1 MSQSVLG
8 QPVTQAWQQR
18 SLAHMLQARVAATPD
33 LPAYREF
40 AAKDQPWTQLS
51 WAQAGAAVMQ
61 FRAALQQSGIQHG
74 ERIGIWLPNSINAMC
89 ADQGAL
95 QMGAIAVP
103 VHTTDNP
110 ASIAYI
116 FDNAEISLLVLSSL
130 SQWQRLRATDYAM
143 PSLHTVVVADGVPPT
158 SSIEGQPLVV
168 DQPRL
173 LSLADWLQEGAAMV
187 AQPAP
192 ALPEPG
198 DVAAIVY
205 TSGTTGKPKGVMLT
219 HANVM
224 ANVSDFAQRVQP
236 RQDDRFLSFLP
247 LSHTFERTVGYYL
260 SIASGA
266 CTAYARSAALLMQD
280 MQTEKPTI
288 LVCVPRIYE
297 RVHAKMLEKILAGP
311 EAERQAF
318 EAAVE
323 WGWAN
328 FCARQDITDLHK
340 HDADLIGTPAPAAHA
355 QLGQQIAQM
364 FGGCVRMAIT
374 GGAAIP
380 QSTARA
386 FLALDVPLLQGYGMT
401 ETTPVISVVTL
412 DSNDPA
418 TVGAPLPS
426 VEIRIGEQHE
436 LQVRG
441 ATVMKGYWKRPEE
454 TAAAFTQDGW
464 LRTGDQAELVKGRI
478 RIKGRLKELIVTST
492 GEKISPTDLEQSML
506 ADPLIEQIMVLGDHR
521 PYVSAIA
528 VLSEENWPLF
538 AKDNGWD
545 ASEPET
551 LRQPAVVQTMLK
563 RLQALCADFPS
574 YAQPRALLLTLEPWS
589 VENQLLTP
597 TMKVKRQPI
606 LARYAQEVE
615 SIYGNRRMG

>member
-1 MSQSVLG
+1 MSQSVS
-8 QPVTQAWQQR
+8 QPWQQR
-18 SLAHMLQARVAATPD
+18 SLAHMFQARMAATPD

-40 AAKDQPWTQLS
+40 VDKDQPWRSLS
-51 WAQAGAAVMQ
+51 WGEAGAAVMR
-61 FRAALQQSGIQHG
+61 FRAAMQQSGLQHG
-74 ERIGIWLPNSINAMC
+74 DHIGIWLPNSVNAMC
-89 ADQGAL
+89 TDQAAL
-95 QMGAIAVP
+95 QMGVVSVP

-116 FDNAEISLLVLSSL
+116 FDNAEISLLVLASL
-130 SQWQRLRATDYAM
+130 SQWERLRATGYAM
-143 PSLHTVVVADGVPPT
+143 SHLKTVVVADLA
-158 SSIEGQPLVV
+158 QPVQA
-168 DQPRL
+168 DASQPRVL
-173 LSLADWLQEGAAMV
+173 ALADWLKEGQAM
-187 AQPAP
+187 AGKPAP
-192 ALPEPG
+192 ALPEPE

-205 TSGTTGKPKGVMLT
+205 TSGTTGRPKGVMLT

-224 ANVSDFAQRVQP
+224 ADVSAFAQRVQP
-236 RQDDRFLSFLP
+236 REDDRFLSFLP

-260 SIASGA
+260 AIASGA
-266 CTAYARSAALLMQD
+266 CTSYARSAALLMQD
-280 MQTEKPTI
+280 MLTEKPTI

-297 RVHAKMLEKILAGP
+297 RVHARMLEKILAGP
-311 EAERQAF
+311 QPEREAIA
-318 EAAVE
+318 

-340 HDADLIGTPAPAAHA
+340 HDASLIGTPAPAAHA
-355 QLGQQIAQM
+355 QLSQQIADI

-374 GGAAIP
+374 GGAAMP

-418 TVGAPLPS
+418 TVGAPLRD

-441 ATVMKGYWKRPEE
+441 PIVMKGYWKRPEE
-454 TAAAFTQDGW
+454 TAAAFTADGW
-464 LRTGDQAELVKGRI
+464 LRTGDQAEIVKGRI
-478 RIKGRLKELIVTST
+478 RLMGRIKEIIVTST
-492 GEKISPTDLEQSML
+492 GEKISPADLELALL

-521 PYVSAIA
+521 PYISAIA
-528 VLSEENWPLF
+528 VLNAETWALF
-538 AKDNGWD
+538 AKEQGWD
-545 ASEPET
+545 AHNPET
-551 LRQPAVVQTMLK
+551 LRQPVVVQTLLK
-563 RLQALCADFPS
+563 RLQALSADFPS

-597 TMKVKRQPI
+597 TLKVKRQPI
-606 LARYAQEVE
+606 VERYVSEIE
-615 SIYGNRRMG
+615 SIYGNRRIG

>member
-1 MSQSVLG
+1 MSQSVFG
-8 QPVTQAWQQR
+8 QSVTHPWQQR
-18 SLAHMLQARVAATPD
+18 SLAHMLQARVAATPE

-40 AAKDQPWTQLS
+40 AGKDQPWTQLS

-61 FRAALQQSGIQHG
+61 FRAALQQITLQHG
-74 ERIGIWLPNSINAMC
+74 DRIGIWLPNSVNAMC
-89 ADQGAL
+89 ADQAAL
-95 QMGAIAVP
+95 QMGVISVP

-130 SQWQRLRATDYAM
+130 SQWERLRATDYAM
-143 PSLHTVVVADGVPPT
+143 SSLQTVVVADGLPAPQVSP
-158 SSIEGQPLVV
+158 GQPRVLA
-168 DQPRL
+168 
-173 LSLADWLQEGAAMV
+173 LADWLQEGAAM
-187 AQPAP
+187 ASQPAP

-224 ANVSDFAQRVQP
+224 ADVSDFAERVHP

-260 SIASGA
+260 AIASGA

-297 RVHAKMLEKILAGP
+297 RVHAKMLEKILGGA
-311 EAERQAF
+311 EEERQAF

-340 HDADLIGTPAPAAHA
+340 HDAALIGTPAPAAHA
-355 QLGQQIAQM
+355 QLSQQIAQM

-380 QSTARA
+380 QSTART

-418 TVGAPLPS
+418 TVGEPLPS
-426 VEIRIGEQHE
+426 VEVRIGEQHE

-441 ATVMKGYWKRPEE
+441 AIVMKGYWKRPEE
-454 TAAAFTQDGW
+454 TAAAFTEDGW

-478 RIKGRLKELIVTST
+478 RLMGRLKEIIVTST
-492 GEKISPTDLEQSML
+492 GEKISPADLELSLL

-528 VLSEENWPLF
+528 VLNEENWALF
-538 AKDNGWD
+538 ARENGWD
-545 ASEPET
+545 AGNPET
-551 LRQPAVVQTMLK
+551 LRQPVVVQAVLK
-563 RLQALCADFPS
+563 RLQALSADFPS

-597 TMKVKRQPI
+597 TMKVKRAPI
-606 LARYAQEVE
+606 LARYADEIE
-615 SIYGNRRMG
+615 SIYGNRRVG

>member
-1 MSQSVLG
+1 MG
-8 QPVTQAWQQR
+8 QPVAQPWQQR
-18 SLAHMLQARVAATPD
+18 SLAHMLQARVTATPD

-40 AAKDQPWTQLS
+40 AGKDQPWAQLS

-61 FRAALQQSGIQHG
+61 FRAALQQSGLQHG
-74 ERIGIWLPNSINAMC
+74 DRIGIWLPNSIDAMC
-89 ADQGAL
+89 ADQAAL

-130 SQWQRLRATDYAM
+130 NHWERLRATDYAM
-143 PSLHTVVVADGVPPT
+143 PSLQTVVVADGLDGLPPQPA
-158 SSIEGQPLVV
+158 SPGQPRVLA
-168 DQPRL
+168 
-173 LSLADWLQEGAAMV
+173 LADWLQEGAAM
-187 AQPAP
+187 ASQPAL

-224 ANVSDFAQRVQP
+224 ADVSDFAERIKP

-260 SIASGA
+260 AIASGA

-311 EAERQAF
+311 VEEREAF

-340 HDADLIGTPAPAAHA
+340 HDAALIGTPAPAAHA
-355 QLGQQIAQM
+355 VLSQQIAQT

-380 QSTARA
+380 QGTARA

-412 DSNDPA
+412 ESNDPA
-418 TVGAPLPS
+418 TVGEPLPS
-426 VEIRIGEQHE
+426 VEVRIGEQDE

-441 ATVMKGYWKRPEE
+441 AIVMKGYWKRPEE
-454 TAAAFTQDGW
+454 TAEAFTADGW

-478 RIKGRLKELIVTST
+478 RLMGRLKEIIVTST
-492 GEKISPTDLEQSML
+492 GEKISPADLELSL
-506 ADPLIEQIMVLGDHR
+506 LDDPLIEQIMVLGDHR
-521 PYVSAIA
+521 PYISAIA
-528 VLSEENWPLF
+528 VLNAENWQLF
-538 AKDNGWD
+538 AAENGWD
-545 ASEPET
+545 ASSPET
-551 LRQPAVVQTMLK
+551 LRQPAVVQAVLK
-563 RLQALCADFPS
+563 RLQALSVDFPS

-597 TMKVKRQPI
+597 TMKVKRKPI
-606 LARYAQEVE
+606 LARYAEEIE
-615 SIYGNRRMG
+615 SIYGNRRVG

>member
-1 MSQSVLG
+1 
-8 QPVTQAWQQR
+8 
-18 SLAHMLQARVAATPD
+18 MLQARVDATPD

-40 AAKDQPWTQLS
+40 AGKDLPWTPLS
-51 WAQAGAAVMQ
+51 WAQAGAAVMR

-74 ERIGIWLPNSINAMC
+74 DRIGIWLPNSVNAMC
-89 ADQGAL
+89 ADQAAL
-95 QMGAIAVP
+95 QMGAISVP

-116 FDNAEISLLVLSSL
+116 FDNAEISLLVLSTQ
-130 SQWQRLRATDYAM
+130 SQWERLRSAGYALE
-143 PSLHTVVVADGVPPT
+143 SLKTVVIAELAGAVDVP
-158 SSIEGQPLVV
+158 SG
-168 DQPRL
+168 PRAAPRVL
-173 LSLADWLQEGAAMV
+173 ALADWLQEGEAMV
-187 AQPAP
+187 SQPAP
-192 ALPEPG
+192 ALPQPG

-224 ANVSDFAQRVQP
+224 ADVSAFLQRIQP
-236 RQDDRFLSFLP
+236 TQDDRFLSFLP

-260 SIASGA
+260 AIASGA
-266 CTAYARSAALLMQD
+266 CTSYARSAALLMQD

-297 RVHAKMLEKILAGP
+297 RVHAKMVEKMLAGP
-311 EAERQAF
+311 AEERQAF

-328 FCARQDITDLHK
+328 FCARQQIGELHK
-340 HDADLIGTPAPAAHA
+340 HDAALIGTPAPAAHA
-355 QLGQQIAQM
+355 ALSQQIAQM

-374 GGAAIP
+374 GGAAMP

-418 TVGAPLPS
+418 TVGEPLS
-426 VEIRIGEQHE
+426 GVEVRIGEQHE

-441 ATVMKGYWKRPEE
+441 PIVMKGYWKRPEE
-454 TAAAFTQDGW
+454 TADVFTADGW
-464 LRTGDQAELVKGRI
+464 LRTGDQAEMVKGRI
-478 RIKGRLKELIVTST
+478 RLLGRLKEIIVTST
-492 GEKISPTDLEQSML
+492 GEKISPADLESSLL

-521 PYVSAIA
+521 PYISAIA
-528 VLSEENWPLF
+528 VLNAENWPLF
-538 AKDNGWD
+538 ARDNGWD
-545 ASEPET
+545 SANPET
-551 LRQPAVVQTMLK
+551 LRQPVVVQTILK
-563 RLQALCADFPS
+563 RLQALSQDFPS
-574 YAQPRALLLTLEPWS
+574 YAQPRALLLTLAPWS

-597 TMKVKRQPI
+597 TMKVKRKPI
-606 LARYAQEVE
+606 LAHYDSEIE
-615 SIYGNRRMG
+615 SIYGNRRIG

>member
-1 MSQSVLG
+1 MSQSVS
-8 QPVTQAWQQR
+8 QPRQQR
-18 SLAHMLQARVAATPD
+18 SLAHMFQARMVATPD

-40 AAKDQPWTQLS
+40 VDKDQPWRSLS
-51 WAQAGAAVMQ
+51 WGEAGAAVMR
-61 FRAALQQSGIQHG
+61 FRAAMQQSGLQHG
-74 ERIGIWLPNSINAMC
+74 DHIGIWLPNSVNAMC
-89 ADQGAL
+89 TDQAAL
-95 QMGAIAVP
+95 QMGVVSVP

-116 FDNAEISLLVLSSL
+116 FDNAEISLLVLASL
-130 SQWQRLRATDYAM
+130 GQWERLRATGYAM
-143 PSLHTVVVADGVPPT
+143 SHLKTVVVADLA
-158 SSIEGQPLVV
+158 QPVQA
-168 DQPRL
+168 DASQPRVL
-173 LSLADWLQEGAAMV
+173 ALADWLKEGHAM
-187 AQPAP
+187 AGKPAP
-192 ALPEPG
+192 ALPEPE

-205 TSGTTGKPKGVMLT
+205 TSGTTGRPKGVMLT

-224 ANVSDFAQRVQP
+224 ADVSAFLERVQP
-236 RQDDRFLSFLP
+236 REDDRFLSFLP

-260 SIASGA
+260 AIASGA
-266 CTAYARSAALLMQD
+266 CTSYARSAALLMQD
-280 MQTEKPTI
+280 MLTEKPTI

-297 RVHAKMLEKILAGP
+297 RVHARMLEKILAGP
-311 EAERQAF
+311 QPEREAYY
-318 EAAVE
+318 AAIA

-340 HDADLIGTPAPAAHA
+340 HDASLIGTPAPAAHA
-355 QLGQQIAQM
+355 QLSQQIADI

-380 QSTARA
+380 QSTAKD

-418 TVGAPLPS
+418 TVGAPLQD

-441 ATVMKGYWKRPEE
+441 PIVMKGYWKRPEE
-454 TAAAFTQDGW
+454 TAAAFTADGW
-464 LRTGDQAELVKGRI
+464 LRTGDQAEIVKGRI
-478 RIKGRLKELIVTST
+478 RLMGRIKEIIVTST
-492 GEKISPTDLEQSML
+492 GEKISPADLELALL

-521 PYVSAIA
+521 PYISAIA
-528 VLSEENWPLF
+528 VLNAETWALF
-538 AKDNGWD
+538 AKEQGWE
-545 ASEPET
+545 AHNPET
-551 LRQPAVVQTMLK
+551 LRQPVVVQTLLK
-563 RLQALCADFPS
+563 RLQALSADFPS

-597 TMKVKRQPI
+597 TLKVKRQPI
-606 LARYAQEVE
+606 VERYVSEIE
-615 SIYGNRRMG
+615 SIYGNRRIG

>member
-1 MSQSVLG
+1 MSHTVSHPSQ
-8 QPVTQAWQQR
+8 QAT
-18 SLAHMLQARVAATPD
+18 LAHMLQARVQQTPQ
-33 LPAYREF
+33 LPAYRESVG
-40 AAKDQPWTQLS
+40 KDLPWRAWS
-51 WAQAGAAVMQ
+51 WAQAGAAVQ
-61 FRAALQQSGIQHG
+61 QWRNALLQSGMAHG
-74 ERIGIWLPNSINAMC
+74 DRVGIWLPNSINAMC
-89 ADQGAL
+89 MDQAAL
-95 QMGAIAVP
+95 QMGAISVP

-116 FDNAEISLLVLSSL
+116 FDNAEISVLVLSGMA
-130 SQWQRLRATDYAM
+130 QWQRLRATGYPMAT
-143 PSLHTVVVADGVPPT
+143 LKTVVVVDLPEPVAP
-158 SSIEGQPLVV
+158 EAGQPRIVAL
-168 DQPRL
+168 QQ
-173 LSLADWLQEGAAMV
+173 WLQEGEVRANDA
-187 AQPAP
+187 PP
-192 ALPEPG
+192 ALPQAS

-224 ANVSDFAQRVQP
+224 ADVGAFVERLDPNEN
-236 RQDDRFLSFLP
+236 DRFLSFLP

-260 SIASGA
+260 SIACGA
-266 CTAYARSAALLMQD
+266 RTSYARSAALLMQD

-297 RVHAKMLEKILAGP
+297 RAHAKVLEKVLAGP
-311 EAERQAF
+311 ETERKAF
-318 EAAVE
+318 FDAVE

-340 HDADLIGTPAPAAHA
+340 HDASLIGAPKPAAHA
-355 QLGQQIAQM
+355 AIAQQISDL

-380 QSTARA
+380 HSTAKD

-418 TVGAPLPS
+418 TVGAPLPC
-426 VEIRIGEQHE
+426 VEVRIGEQRE

-441 ATVMKGYWKRPEE
+441 PIVMKGYWKRPEE
-454 TAAAFTQDGW
+454 TAAAFTEDGW

-478 RIKGRLKELIVTST
+478 RLMGRLKEIIVTST
-492 GEKISPTDLEQSML
+492 GEKISPADLESSLL

-528 VLSEENWPLF
+528 VLNEENWALF
-538 AKDNGWD
+538 AAENGWD
-545 ASEPET
+545 ARNPET
-551 LRQPAVVQTMLK
+551 LRQPAVVQAVLK
-563 RLQALCADFPS
+563 RLQALSTDFPS
-574 YAQPRALLLTLEPWS
+574 YAQPRALLLTTELWS

-597 TMKVKRQPI
+597 TMKVKRKQI
-606 LARYAQEVE
+606 VERYQSEIDAL
-615 SIYGNRRMG
+615 YGNRRSA

>member
-1 MSQSVLG
+1 MSATVS
-8 QPVTQAWQQR
+8 QPWQQPT
-18 SLAHMLQARVAATPD
+18 LAHVLQARVAATPA

-40 AAKDQPWTQLS
+40 AGKDLPWKQLS
-51 WAQAGAAVMQ
+51 WQEAGEAVMR
-61 FRAALQQSGIQHG
+61 FRRALQHSGIAHG
-74 ERIGIWLPNSINAMC
+74 DRVGIWLPNSINAMC
-89 ADQGAL
+89 VDQAVL
-95 QMGAIAVP
+95 QMGAISVP

-130 SQWQRLRATDYAM
+130 TQWERLRSTEYAM
-143 PSLHTVVVADGVPPT
+143 ATLQTVVVADLADSVAQVD
-158 SSIEGQPLVV
+158 GQPRVV
-168 DQPRL
+168 
-173 LSLADWLQEGAAMV
+173 SLAQWLQEGEQLAN
-187 AQPAP
+187 QPAP
-192 ALPEPG
+192 ALPVAS

-224 ANVSDFAQRVQP
+224 ADVAAFVDRLGPNEN
-236 RQDDRFLSFLP
+236 DRFLSFLP

-260 SIASGA
+260 AIASGA
-266 CTAYARSAALLMQD
+266 CTSYARSAALLMQD

-297 RVHAKMLEKILAGP
+297 RAHAKVLEKVLAGP
-311 EAERQAF
+311 EDERKAF
-318 EAAVE
+318 FEAVE

-340 HDADLIGTPAPAAHA
+340 HDASLIGTPKPAAHA
-355 QLGQQIAQM
+355 VIAKQIADL

-380 QSTARA
+380 HSTAKD

-418 TVGAPLPS
+418 TVGAPLPC
-426 VEIRIGEQHE
+426 VEVRIGEQRE

-441 ATVMKGYWKRPEE
+441 PIVMKGYWKRTEE
-454 TAAAFTQDGW
+454 TAAAFTEDGW

-478 RIKGRLKELIVTST
+478 RLMGRLKEIIVTST
-492 GEKISPTDLEQSML
+492 GEKISPADLELSLL
-506 ADPLIEQIMVLGDHR
+506 ADPLIDQVMVLGDHR

-528 VLSEENWPLF
+528 VLNEENWTMF
-538 AKDNGWD
+538 AADNGWD
-545 ASEPET
+545 ATSADT
-551 LRQPAVVQTMLK
+551 LRQPVVVQTILK
-563 RLQALCADFPS
+563 RLQALSTDFPS
-574 YAQPRALLLTLEPWS
+574 YAQPRALLLTTEPWS

-597 TMKVKRQPI
+597 TMKVKRKQI
-606 LARYAQEVE
+606 LERYAQEVDGL
-615 SIYGNRRMG
+615 YGNRRAV

>member
-1 MSQSVLG
+1 MSASIS
-8 QPVTQAWQQR
+8 QPWLQPT
-18 SLAHMLQARVAATPD
+18 LAHALNARVAATPD

-40 AAKDQPWTQLS
+40 AGKDQPWKQLS
-51 WAQAGAAVMQ
+51 WREAGVQ
-61 FRAALQQSGIQHG
+61 VNRFCRALQGSDVAHG
-74 ERIGIWLPNSINAMC
+74 DRVGIWLPNSVNAMC
-89 ADQGAL
+89 MDQAAL

-116 FDNAEISLLVLSSL
+116 FDNAEISLLVVSTRI
-130 SQWQRLRATDYAM
+130 QWERLQATEYPMAT
-143 PSLHTVVVADGVPPT
+143 LRTVVVTEWAESAASAVG
-158 SSIEGQPLVV
+158 G
-168 DQPRL
+168 PRII
-173 LSLADWLQEGAAMV
+173 SLTDWLQEGEALAAV
-187 AQPAP
+187 HVPP
-192 ALPEPG
+192 LPQAS

-224 ANVSDFAQRVQP
+224 ADVGAFVDRLQP
-236 RQDDRFLSFLP
+236 DESDRFLSFLP

-260 SIASGA
+260 AIACGA
-266 CTAYARSAALLMQD
+266 CTSYARSAALLMQD

-297 RVHAKMLEKILAGP
+297 RAHAKVLEKVLVGSQ
-311 EAERQAF
+311 EERQAYF
-318 EAAVE
+318 AAVE

-340 HDADLIGTPAPAAHA
+340 HDASLIGAPKPAAYDTIA
-355 QLGQQIAQM
+355 QQIAAL
-364 FGGCVRMAIT
+364 FGGCIRMAIT

-380 QSTARA
+380 HKTAKD

-418 TVGAPLPS
+418 TVGAPLPC
-426 VEIRIGEQHE
+426 VEVRIGEQRE

-441 ATVMKGYWKRPEE
+441 PIVMRGYWKRPEE
-454 TAAAFTQDGW
+454 TAAAFTEDGW

-478 RIKGRLKELIVTST
+478 RLMGRLKEIIVTST
-492 GEKISPTDLEQSML
+492 GEKISPADLELSL
-506 ADPLIEQIMVLGDHR
+506 LGDPLIEQIMVLGDHR
-521 PYVSAIA
+521 PFISAIA
-528 VLSEENWPLF
+528 VLNEENWGLF
-538 AKDNGWD
+538 AAENSWD
-545 ASEPET
+545 ASDPAT
-551 LRQPAVVQTMLK
+551 LRQPMVVQTVLR
-563 RLQALCADFPS
+563 RLQALSTDFPS
-574 YAQPRALLLTLEPWS
+574 YAQPRALLLTTEPWS

-597 TMKVKRQPI
+597 TMKVKRKQI
-606 LARYAQEVE
+606 LERYALD
-615 SIYGNRRMG
+615 IDTLYGKRRTA

>member
-1 MSQSVLG
+1 MSQSVS
-8 QPVTQAWQQR
+8 QPWQQR
-18 SLAHMLQARVAATPD
+18 SLAHMLQARVSATPD
-33 LPAYREF
+33 LPAYRESIG
-40 AAKDQPWTQLS
+40 KDQPWTQLS
-51 WAQAGAAVMQ
+51 WAQAGASIQQ
-61 FRAALQQSGIQHG
+61 FRAALQQSGLRHG
-74 ERIGIWLPNSINAMC
+74 ERVGIWLPNSINAMC
-89 ADQGAL
+89 ADQAVL

-110 ASIAYI
+110 SSIAYI
-116 FDNAEISLLVLSSL
+116 FDNAEISLLVLGSV
-130 SQWQRLRATDYAM
+130 SQWQRLQATGYAM
-143 PSLHTVVVADGVPPT
+143 ASLHTVVVAEPVPAHT
-158 SSIEGQPLVV
+158 ADQGQPRVLA
-168 DQPRL
+168 
-173 LSLADWLQEGAAMV
+173 LADWLQEGAAM
-187 AQPAP
+187 AQQPAP
-192 ALPEPG
+192 ALPQPE

-224 ANVSDFAQRVQP
+224 ADVSAFAQRVQP
-236 RQDDRFLSFLP
+236 REDDRFLSFLP

-260 SIASGA
+260 AIASGA

-311 EAERQAF
+311 PSEREAF

-328 FCARQDITDLHK
+328 FCARQDIMDLHK
-340 HDADLIGTPAPAAHA
+340 HEASLIGTPAPAAHA
-355 QLGQQIAQM
+355 VLSEQIAQT

-374 GGAAIP
+374 GGAAMP
-380 QSTARA
+380 QSTAKA
-386 FLALDVPLLQGYGMT
+386 FLALGVPLLQGYGMT

-418 TVGAPLPS
+418 TVGAPLAG
-426 VEIRIGEQHE
+426 VEVRIGEQHE

-441 ATVMKGYWKRPEE
+441 PIVMKGYWGRPQE
-454 TAAAFTQDGW
+454 TAEAFTEDGW

-478 RIKGRLKELIVTST
+478 RLLGRLKEIIVTST
-492 GEKISPTDLEQSML
+492 GEKVSPADLEQSLL
-506 ADPLIEQIMVLGDHR
+506 ADPLIDQIMVLGDHR

-528 VLSEENWPLF
+528 VLNAEHWPLF
-538 AKDNGWD
+538 AAENGWD
-545 ASEPET
+545 AADPET
-551 LRQPAVVQTMLK
+551 LRQPAVVQAMLK
-563 RLQALCADFPS
+563 RLQALSTDFPS

-597 TMKVKRQPI
+597 TMKVKRKPI
-606 LARYAQEVE
+606 LDYYDDEIE
-615 SIYGNRRMG
+615 SIYGNRRIG

>member
-1 MSQSVLG
+1 MSQSVS
-8 QPVTQAWQQR
+8 QPWQQR
-18 SLAHMLQARVAATPD
+18 SLAHMFQARMAATPD

-40 AAKDQPWTQLS
+40 VDKDQPWRSLS
-51 WAQAGAAVMQ
+51 WGEAGAAVMR
-61 FRAALQQSGIQHG
+61 FRAAMQQSGLQHG
-74 ERIGIWLPNSINAMC
+74 DHIGIWLPNSVNAMC
-89 ADQGAL
+89 TDQAAL
-95 QMGAIAVP
+95 QMGVVSVP

-116 FDNAEISLLVLSSL
+116 FDNAEISLLVLASL
-130 SQWQRLRATDYAM
+130 GQWERLRATGYAM
-143 PSLHTVVVADGVPPT
+143 SHLKTVVVADLA
-158 SSIEGQPLVV
+158 QPVQA
-168 DQPRL
+168 DASQPRVL
-173 LSLADWLQEGAAMV
+173 ALADWLKEGHAM
-187 AQPAP
+187 AGKPAP
-192 ALPEPG
+192 ALPEPE

-205 TSGTTGKPKGVMLT
+205 TSGTTGRPKGVMLT

-224 ANVSDFAQRVQP
+224 ADVSAFAQRVQP
-236 RQDDRFLSFLP
+236 REDDRFLSFLP

-260 SIASGA
+260 AIASGA
-266 CTAYARSAALLMQD
+266 CTSYARSAALLMQD
-280 MQTEKPTI
+280 MLTEKPTI

-297 RVHAKMLEKILAGP
+297 RVHARMLEKILAGP
-311 EAERQAF
+311 QPEREAYY
-318 EAAVE
+318 AAIA

-340 HDADLIGTPAPAAHA
+340 HDASLIGTPAPAAHA
-355 QLGQQIAQM
+355 QLSQQIADI

-380 QSTARA
+380 QSTAKD

-418 TVGAPLPS
+418 TVGAPLQD

-441 ATVMKGYWKRPEE
+441 PIVMKGYWKRPEE
-454 TAAAFTQDGW
+454 TAAAFTADGW
-464 LRTGDQAELVKGRI
+464 LRTGDQAEIVKGRI
-478 RIKGRLKELIVTST
+478 RLMGRIKEIIVTST
-492 GEKISPTDLEQSML
+492 GEKISPADLELALL

-521 PYVSAIA
+521 PYISAIA
-528 VLSEENWPLF
+528 VLNAETWALF
-538 AKDNGWD
+538 AREQGWD
-545 ASEPET
+545 AHNPET
-551 LRQPAVVQTMLK
+551 LRQPVVVQTLLK
-563 RLQALCADFPS
+563 RLQALSADFPS

-597 TMKVKRQPI
+597 TLKVKRQPI
-606 LARYAQEVE
+606 VERYVSEIE
-615 SIYGNRRMG
+615 SIYGNRRIG

>member
-1 MSQSVLG
+1 MSQSVS
-8 QPVTQAWQQR
+8 QPWQQR
-18 SLAHMLQARVAATPD
+18 SLAHMFQARMAATPD

-40 AAKDQPWTQLS
+40 VDKDQPWRSLS
-51 WAQAGAAVMQ
+51 WGEAGAAVMR
-61 FRAALQQSGIQHG
+61 FRAAMQQSGLQHG
-74 ERIGIWLPNSINAMC
+74 DRIGIWLPNSVNAMC
-89 ADQGAL
+89 TDQAAL
-95 QMGAIAVP
+95 QMGVVSVP

-116 FDNAEISLLVLSSL
+116 FDNAEISLLVLASL
-130 SQWQRLRATDYAM
+130 GQWERLRATGYAM
-143 PSLHTVVVADGVPPT
+143 SHLKTVVVADLV
-158 SSIEGQPLVV
+158 QPVQV
-168 DQPRL
+168 GASQPRVL
-173 LSLADWLQEGAAMV
+173 ALADWIKEGQAM
-187 AQPAP
+187 AGKPAP
-192 ALPEPG
+192 ALPEPE

-205 TSGTTGKPKGVMLT
+205 TSGTTGRPKGVMLT

-224 ANVSDFAQRVQP
+224 ADVSAFAQRVQP
-236 RQDDRFLSFLP
+236 REDDRFLSFLP

-260 SIASGA
+260 AIASGA
-266 CTAYARSAALLMQD
+266 CTSYARSAALLMQD
-280 MQTEKPTI
+280 MLTEKPTI

-297 RVHAKMLEKILAGP
+297 RVHARMLEKILAGP
-311 EAERQAF
+311 QPEREAYY
-318 EAAVE
+318 AAIA

-340 HDADLIGTPAPAAHA
+340 HDASLIGTPAPAAHA
-355 QLGQQIAQM
+355 QLSQQIADI

-380 QSTARA
+380 QSTAKD

-418 TVGAPLPS
+418 TVGAPLRD

-441 ATVMKGYWKRPEE
+441 PIVMKGYWKRPEE
-454 TAAAFTQDGW
+454 TAAAFTADGW
-464 LRTGDQAELVKGRI
+464 LRTGDQAEIVKGRI
-478 RIKGRLKELIVTST
+478 RLMGRIKEIIVTST
-492 GEKISPTDLEQSML
+492 GEKISPADLELALL

-521 PYVSAIA
+521 PYISAIA
-528 VLSEENWPLF
+528 VLNAETWALF
-538 AKDNGWD
+538 AKEQGWD
-545 ASEPET
+545 AHNPET
-551 LRQPAVVQTMLK
+551 LRQPVVVQTLLK
-563 RLQALCADFPS
+563 RLQALSADFPS

-597 TMKVKRQPI
+597 TLKVKRQPI
-606 LARYAQEVE
+606 VERYVSEIE
-615 SIYGNRRMG
+615 SIYGNRRIG

>member
-1 MSQSVLG
+1 MSQSVS
-8 QPVTQAWQQR
+8 QPRQQR
-18 SLAHMLQARVAATPD
+18 SLAHMFQARMVATPD

-40 AAKDQPWTQLS
+40 VDKDQPWRSLS
-51 WAQAGAAVMQ
+51 WGEAGAAVMR
-61 FRAALQQSGIQHG
+61 FRAAMQQSGLQHG
-74 ERIGIWLPNSINAMC
+74 DHIGIWLPNSVNAMC
-89 ADQGAL
+89 TDQAAL
-95 QMGAIAVP
+95 QMGVVSVP

-116 FDNAEISLLVLSSL
+116 FDNAEISLLVLASL
-130 SQWQRLRATDYAM
+130 GQWERLRATGYAM
-143 PSLHTVVVADGVPPT
+143 SHLKTVVVADLA
-158 SSIEGQPLVV
+158 QPVQA
-168 DQPRL
+168 DASQPRVL
-173 LSLADWLQEGAAMV
+173 ALADWLKEGQAM
-187 AQPAP
+187 AGKPAP
-192 ALPEPG
+192 ALPEPE

-205 TSGTTGKPKGVMLT
+205 TSGTTGRPKGVMLT

-224 ANVSDFAQRVQP
+224 ADVSAFAQRVQP
-236 RQDDRFLSFLP
+236 REDDRFLSFLP

-260 SIASGA
+260 AIASGA
-266 CTAYARSAALLMQD
+266 CTSYARSAALLMQD
-280 MQTEKPTI
+280 MLTEKPTI

-297 RVHAKMLEKILAGP
+297 RVHARMLEKILAGP
-311 EAERQAF
+311 QPEREAYY
-318 EAAVE
+318 AAIA

-340 HDADLIGTPAPAAHA
+340 HDASLIGTPAPAAHA
-355 QLGQQIAQM
+355 QLSQQIADI

-380 QSTARA
+380 QSTAKD

-418 TVGAPLPS
+418 TVGAPLRD

-441 ATVMKGYWKRPEE
+441 PIVMKGYWKRPEE
-454 TAAAFTQDGW
+454 TAAAFTADGW
-464 LRTGDQAELVKGRI
+464 LRTGDQAEIVKGRI
-478 RIKGRLKELIVTST
+478 RLMGRIKEIIVTST
-492 GEKISPTDLEQSML
+492 GEKISPADLELALL

-521 PYVSAIA
+521 PYISAIA
-528 VLSEENWPLF
+528 VLNAETWALF
-538 AKDNGWD
+538 AREQGWD
-545 ASEPET
+545 AHNPET
-551 LRQPAVVQTMLK
+551 LRQPVVVQTLLK
-563 RLQALCADFPS
+563 RLQALSADFPS

-597 TMKVKRQPI
+597 TLKVKRQPI
-606 LARYAQEVE
+606 VERYVSEIE
-615 SIYGNRRMG
+615 SIYGNRRIG

>member
-1 MSQSVLG
+1 MSQSVS
-8 QPVTQAWQQR
+8 QPRQQR
-18 SLAHMLQARVAATPD
+18 SLAHMFQARMVATPD

-40 AAKDQPWTQLS
+40 VDKDQPWRSLS
-51 WAQAGAAVMQ
+51 WGEAGAAVMR
-61 FRAALQQSGIQHG
+61 FRAAMQQSGLQHG
-74 ERIGIWLPNSINAMC
+74 DHIGIWLPNSVNAMC
-89 ADQGAL
+89 TDQAAL
-95 QMGAIAVP
+95 QMGVVSVP

-116 FDNAEISLLVLSSL
+116 FDNAEISLLVLASL
-130 SQWQRLRATDYAM
+130 GQWERLRATGYAM
-143 PSLHTVVVADGVPPT
+143 SHLKTVVVADLA
-158 SSIEGQPLVV
+158 QPVQA
-168 DQPRL
+168 DASQPRVL
-173 LSLADWLQEGAAMV
+173 ALADWLKEGQAM
-187 AQPAP
+187 AGKPAP
-192 ALPEPG
+192 ALPEPE

-205 TSGTTGKPKGVMLT
+205 TSGTTGRPKGVMLT

-224 ANVSDFAQRVQP
+224 ADVSAFAQRVQP
-236 RQDDRFLSFLP
+236 REDDRFLSFLP

-260 SIASGA
+260 AIASGA
-266 CTAYARSAALLMQD
+266 CTSYARSAALLMQD
-280 MQTEKPTI
+280 MLTEKPTI

-297 RVHAKMLEKILAGP
+297 RVHARMLEKILAGP
-311 EAERQAF
+311 QPEREAYY
-318 EAAVE
+318 AAIA

-340 HDADLIGTPAPAAHA
+340 HDASLIGTPAPAAHA
-355 QLGQQIAQM
+355 QLSQQIADI

-380 QSTARA
+380 QSTAKD

-418 TVGAPLPS
+418 TVGAPLQD

-441 ATVMKGYWKRPEE
+441 PIVMKGYWKRPEE
-454 TAAAFTQDGW
+454 TAAAFTADGW
-464 LRTGDQAELVKGRI
+464 LRTGDQAEIVKGRI
-478 RIKGRLKELIVTST
+478 RLMGRIKEIIVTST
-492 GEKISPTDLEQSML
+492 GEKISPADLELALL

-521 PYVSAIA
+521 PYISAIA
-528 VLSEENWPLF
+528 VLNAETWALF
-538 AKDNGWD
+538 AKEQGWD
-545 ASEPET
+545 AHNPET
-551 LRQPAVVQTMLK
+551 LRQPVVVQTLLK
-563 RLQALCADFPS
+563 RLQALSADFPS

-597 TMKVKRQPI
+597 TLKVKRQPI
-606 LARYAQEVE
+606 VERYVSEIE
-615 SIYGNRRMG
+615 SIYGNRRIG

>member
-1 MSQSVLG
+1 MSQSVS
-8 QPVTQAWQQR
+8 QPWQQR
-18 SLAHMLQARVAATPD
+18 SLAHMFQARMVATPD

-40 AAKDQPWTQLS
+40 VDKDQPWRSLS
-51 WAQAGAAVMQ
+51 WGEAGAAVMR
-61 FRAALQQSGIQHG
+61 FRAAMQQSGLQHG
-74 ERIGIWLPNSINAMC
+74 DHIGIWLPNSVNAMC
-89 ADQGAL
+89 TDQAAL
-95 QMGAIAVP
+95 QMGVVSVP

-116 FDNAEISLLVLSSL
+116 FDNAEISLLVLASL
-130 SQWQRLRATDYAM
+130 SQWERLRATGYAM
-143 PSLHTVVVADGVPPT
+143 SHLKTVVVADLAQ
-158 SSIEGQPLVV
+158 SMSAEA
-168 DQPRL
+168 DQPRVL
-173 LSLADWLQEGAAMV
+173 ALADWLKDGQAM
-187 AQPAP
+187 AGKPAP
-192 ALPEPG
+192 ALPEPE

-205 TSGTTGKPKGVMLT
+205 TSGTTGRPKGVMLT

-224 ANVSDFAQRVQP
+224 ADVSAFAQRVQP
-236 RQDDRFLSFLP
+236 REDDRFLSFLP

-260 SIASGA
+260 AIASGA
-266 CTAYARSAALLMQD
+266 CTSYARSAALLMQD
-280 MQTEKPTI
+280 MLTEKPTI

-297 RVHAKMLEKILAGP
+297 RVHARMLEKILAGP
-311 EAERQAF
+311 QPEREAYY
-318 EAAVE
+318 AAIA

-340 HDADLIGTPAPAAHA
+340 HDASLIGMPAPAAHA
-355 QLGQQIAQM
+355 QLSQQIADI

-380 QSTARA
+380 QSTAKD

-418 TVGAPLPS
+418 TVGAPLRD

-441 ATVMKGYWKRPEE
+441 PIVMKGYWKRPEE
-454 TAAAFTQDGW
+454 TAAAFTADGW
-464 LRTGDQAELVKGRI
+464 LRTGDQAEIVKGRI
-478 RIKGRLKELIVTST
+478 RLMGRIKEIIVTST
-492 GEKISPTDLEQSML
+492 GEKISPADLELALL

-521 PYVSAIA
+521 PYISAIA
-528 VLSEENWPLF
+528 VLNAETWALF
-538 AKDNGWD
+538 AKAQGWD
-545 ASEPET
+545 AHNPET
-551 LRQPAVVQTMLK
+551 LRQPVVVQTLLK
-563 RLQALCADFPS
+563 RLQALSADFPS

-597 TMKVKRQPI
+597 TLKVKRQPI
-606 LARYAQEVE
+606 VERYVSEIE
-615 SIYGNRRMG
+615 SIYGNRRIG

>member
-1 MSQSVLG
+1 M
-8 QPVTQAWQQR
+8 
-18 SLAHMLQARVAATPD
+18 AATPD

-40 AAKDQPWTQLS
+40 VDKDQPWRSLS
-51 WAQAGAAVMQ
+51 WGEAGAAVMC
-61 FRAALQQSGIQHG
+61 FRAAMQQSGLQHG
-74 ERIGIWLPNSINAMC
+74 DHIGIWLPNSVNAMC
-89 ADQGAL
+89 TDQAAL
-95 QMGAIAVP
+95 QMGVVSVP

-116 FDNAEISLLVLSSL
+116 FDNAEISLLVLASL
-130 SQWQRLRATDYAM
+130 GQWERLRATGYAM
-143 PSLHTVVVADGVPPT
+143 SHLKTVVVADLV
-158 SSIEGQPLVV
+158 QPVQV
-168 DQPRL
+168 GASQPRVL
-173 LSLADWLQEGAAMV
+173 ALADWIKEGQAM
-187 AQPAP
+187 AGKPAP
-192 ALPEPG
+192 ALPEPE

-205 TSGTTGKPKGVMLT
+205 TSGTTGRPKGVMLT

-224 ANVSDFAQRVQP
+224 ADVSAFAQRVQP
-236 RQDDRFLSFLP
+236 REDDRFLSFLP

-260 SIASGA
+260 AIASGA
-266 CTAYARSAALLMQD
+266 CTSYARSAALLMQD
-280 MQTEKPTI
+280 MLTEKPTI

-297 RVHAKMLEKILAGP
+297 RVHARMLEKILAGP
-311 EAERQAF
+311 QPEREAYY
-318 EAAVE
+318 AAIA

-340 HDADLIGTPAPAAHA
+340 HDASLIGTPAPAAHA
-355 QLGQQIAQM
+355 QLRLQIADI

-380 QSTARA
+380 QSTAKD

-418 TVGAPLPS
+418 TVGAPLRD

-441 ATVMKGYWKRPEE
+441 PIVMKGYWKRPEE
-454 TAAAFTQDGW
+454 TAAAFTADGW
-464 LRTGDQAELVKGRI
+464 LRTGDQAEIVKGRI
-478 RIKGRLKELIVTST
+478 RLMGRIKEIIVTST
-492 GEKISPTDLEQSML
+492 GEKISPADLELALL

-521 PYVSAIA
+521 PYISAIA
-528 VLSEENWPLF
+528 VLNAETWALF
-538 AKDNGWD
+538 AKEQGWD
-545 ASEPET
+545 AHNPET
-551 LRQPAVVQTMLK
+551 LRQPVVVQTLLK
-563 RLQALCADFPS
+563 RLQALSADFPS

-597 TMKVKRQPI
+597 TLKVKRQPI
-606 LARYAQEVE
+606 VERYVSEIE
-615 SIYGNRRMG
+615 SIYGNRRIG

>member
-1 MSQSVLG
+1 MSQSVS
-8 QPVTQAWQQR
+8 QPWQQR
-18 SLAHMLQARVAATPD
+18 SLAHMFQARMAATPD

-40 AAKDQPWTQLS
+40 VDKDQPWRSLS
-51 WAQAGAAVMQ
+51 WGEAGAAVMR
-61 FRAALQQSGIQHG
+61 FRAAMQQSGLQHG
-74 ERIGIWLPNSINAMC
+74 DHIGIWLPNSVNAMC
-89 ADQGAL
+89 TDQAAL
-95 QMGAIAVP
+95 QMGVVSVP

-116 FDNAEISLLVLSSL
+116 FDNAEISLLVLASL
-130 SQWQRLRATDYAM
+130 GQWERLRATGYAM
-143 PSLHTVVVADGVPPT
+143 SHLKTVVVADLA
-158 SSIEGQPLVV
+158 QPVQA
-168 DQPRL
+168 DASQPRVL
-173 LSLADWLQEGAAMV
+173 ALADWLKEGQAM
-187 AQPAP
+187 AGKPAP
-192 ALPEPG
+192 ALPEPE

-205 TSGTTGKPKGVMLT
+205 TSGTTGRPKGVMLT

-224 ANVSDFAQRVQP
+224 ADVSAFAQRVQP
-236 RQDDRFLSFLP
+236 REDDRFLSFLP

-260 SIASGA
+260 AIASGA
-266 CTAYARSAALLMQD
+266 CTSYARSAALLMQD
-280 MQTEKPTI
+280 MLTEKPTI

-297 RVHAKMLEKILAGP
+297 RVHARMLEKILAGP
-311 EAERQAF
+311 QPEREAYY
-318 EAAVE
+318 AAIA

-340 HDADLIGTPAPAAHA
+340 HDASLIGTPAPAAHA
-355 QLGQQIAQM
+355 QLSQQIADI

-380 QSTARA
+380 QSTAKD

-418 TVGAPLPS
+418 TVGAPLRD

-441 ATVMKGYWKRPEE
+441 PIVMKGYWKRPEE
-454 TAAAFTQDGW
+454 TAAAFTADGW
-464 LRTGDQAELVKGRI
+464 LRTGDQAEIVKGRI
-478 RIKGRLKELIVTST
+478 RLMGRIKEIIVTST
-492 GEKISPTDLEQSML
+492 GEKISPADLELALL

-521 PYVSAIA
+521 PYISAIA
-528 VLSEENWPLF
+528 VLNAETWALF
-538 AKDNGWD
+538 AKAQGWD
-545 ASEPET
+545 AHNPET
-551 LRQPAVVQTMLK
+551 LRQPVVVQTLLK
-563 RLQALCADFPS
+563 RLQALSADFPS

-597 TMKVKRQPI
+597 TLKVKRQPI
-606 LARYAQEVE
+606 VERYVSEIE
-615 SIYGNRRMG
+615 SIYGNRRIG